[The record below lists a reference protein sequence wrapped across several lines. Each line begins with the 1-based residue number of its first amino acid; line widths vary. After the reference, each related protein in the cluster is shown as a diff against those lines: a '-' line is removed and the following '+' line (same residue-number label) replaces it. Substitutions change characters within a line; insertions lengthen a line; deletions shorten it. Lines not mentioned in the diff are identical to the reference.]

1 MEEKVNEN
9 NLDTKSSESQK
20 IEPTKVVEPVKVITD
35 ITYDE
40 FAKVILKVGLIEE
53 AVKIEKSE
61 KLLKLKVNL
70 GEETGARQI
79 IAGLAKR
86 YQAEE
91 LIGRRVVVV
100 SNLKPAKLMGEM
112 SNGML
117 LAGSDDEGNLE
128 LVAIPDNI
136 KIGGTVK

>member
-1 MEEKVNEN
+1 MEEKVNETN
-9 NLDTKSSESQK
+9 IT
-20 IEPTKVVEPVKVITD
+20 VEPIKVSSD

-70 GEETGARQI
+70 GEDTGARQI

-86 YQAEE
+86 YQADE
-91 LIGRRVVVV
+91 LLGRRVIVV

-128 LVAIPDNI
+128 LVAVPDNI
-136 KIGGTVK
+136 KVGGTVK